1 MSVSVARE
9 PTRGPTLS
17 SDRTRLTP
25 ETGAAPNN
33 IRVRAKRLPHRIIST
48 WVGSGSTRR
57 LESDAGDPRKK
68 KVCWCCDDV
77 PHPVARMRRRRA
89 MNAVRTCC
97 NTAAP
102 SGEPTWIWRN
112 GRHLACHQRAGGGS
126 SWSHETWSSAGT
138 YTLRAVRVQPRVRKG
153 FSTGKKRPQTFSVSL
168 RLPWVERGV
177 PGIERLDS
185 SDAAWMR
192 AVPHQPLPTVQGLCA
207 RPVNV
212 AWRIRWAP

>member
-1 MSVSVARE
+1 MGRAELRAYLSPPPRPPHFLSRAPGWDAPVAE
-9 PTRGPTLS
+9 KSLP
-17 SDRTRLTP
+17 
-25 ETGAAPNN
+25 
-33 IRVRAKRLPHRIIST
+33 VRAKRLPHRIIST

-97 NTAAP
+97 NTAAT

-185 SDAAWMR
+185 SDAAWMI
-192 AVPHQPLPTVQGLCA
+192 AVPHQPQAVQQCKA
-207 RPVNV
+207 FVHDR
-212 AWRIRWAP
+212 

>member
-1 MSVSVARE
+1 MKIGLPRMF
-9 PTRGPTLS
+9 GL
-17 SDRTRLTP
+17 L
-25 ETGAAPNN
+25 
-33 IRVRAKRLPHRIIST
+33 RVRAKRLPHRIIST

-192 AVPHQPLPTVQGLCA
+192 AVPHQPQAVQQCKA
-207 RPVNV
+207 FVHDR
-212 AWRIRWAP
+212 